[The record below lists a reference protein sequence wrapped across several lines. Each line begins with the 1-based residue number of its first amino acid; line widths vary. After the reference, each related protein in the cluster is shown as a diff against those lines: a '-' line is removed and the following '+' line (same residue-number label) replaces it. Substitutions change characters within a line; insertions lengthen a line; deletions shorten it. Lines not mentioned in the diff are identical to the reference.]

1 MKVQITTSK
10 LGYGG
15 TQEEMKRLLK
25 DAQKLSGVK
34 YDIKNLSDVYEAI
47 HVIQTELG
55 ITGTTAKEASATI
68 SGSIAAMKSSWQNF
82 LVGLADGNQD
92 MTALTQNLVSSVET
106 VGANLVPRVI
116 TTVKTLGT
124 VLTDNVKTYGG
135 EAIDMFSQAFTEKL
149 PQLIQSGAEILT
161 RIGEGFAAG
170 MPSLMEKA
178 LPLIA
183 NFTGKLRE
191 NASTLI
197 STGLNMIVNLG
208 KGLANSLPV
217 LITHVPT
224 IVSNIANIINDNAP
238 KVLMAGLQLI
248 VTLGKG
254 LLQAI
259 PTLVQNIPKI
269 ISAIVDVFMAFQWL
283 NLGKTIITKF
293 KNGFVGENAAVK
305 TAATS
310 IKDTVVNAIKSL
322 PSKLSELA
330 KNAIEQIVL
339 ALRNTK
345 TVSETVKA
353 LGNVII
359 NGIKTIPSKM
369 LSIGTDIVK
378 GLWNGIGNA
387 KAWIMSKI
395 KGFGQGILDEMK
407 DFFGIKSPSRVMRDE
422 VGEQLAL
429 GVAEGIN
436 KNADRVKK
444 TVTTLSETTL
454 ETAKAYSFTP
464 SFVNYNGESVRTNDI
479 QGQFDGVET
488 KDQSALFQRVI
499 ALLEYI
505 AEKDTAVYL
514 NSKEISKAVNKDL
527 GVIY

>member
-1 MKVQITTSK
+1 M
-10 LGYGG
+10 YGG

-34 YDIKNLSDVYEAI
+34 YDIKNLNDVYEAI

-68 SGSIAAMKSSWQNF
+68 SGSMAAMKSSWQNF

-106 VGANLVPRVI
+106 VGANLIPRVI

-124 VLTDNVKTYGG
+124 VLTDNVKTYGS

-149 PQLIQSGAEILT
+149 PQLVQSGAEILT
-161 RIGEGFAAG
+161 RIGEGFSSGYPNFAEK
-170 MPSLMEKA
+170 SLE
-178 LPLIA
+178 LLA
-183 NFTGKLRE
+183 NFTGKIRE
-191 NASTLI
+191 NAPKLI
-197 STGLNMIVNLG
+197 SAGLNMIVNLG
-208 KGLANSLPV
+208 KGLINSLPA
-217 LITHVPT
+217 LITYVPQ

-238 KVLMAGLQLI
+238 KVLTAAFELI

-269 ISAIVDVFMAFQWL
+269 ISAIVDVFTAFQWL
-283 NLGKTIITKF
+283 NLGKSLMVKF
-293 KNGFVGENAAVK
+293 KDGIVAAGSAVK
-305 TAATS
+305 SAATN
-310 IKDTVVNAIKSL
+310 IKDTVINAIKSL

-330 KNAIEQIVL
+330 ENAVEQIIL

-387 KAWIMSKI
+387 KSWIMSKI

-429 GVAEGIN
+429 GVAEGID

-444 TVTTLSETTL
+444 TAVALSETTL
-454 ETAKAYSFTP
+454 ETAKAYSFAP
-464 SFVNYNGESVRTNDI
+464 SAGNYRFNGESSHSNDA
-479 QGQFDGVET
+479 QGQISNAASEN
-488 KDQSALFQRVI
+488 QSALLQRI
-499 ALLEYI
+499 AALLEVI
-505 AEKDTAVYL
+505 AGKDTSVYL